1 MCKEAKDFTFNNSN
15 QNGPEDGNPFGEKE
29 RYLLPTEG
37 KMIEVT
43 KAQYQS
49 FYQHKRREKYLEER
63 DRAHNLQ
70 HYSDL
75 DTDEILGEEMFSY
88 PEEIGVEEKVINKML
103 LDTLLQCLRELP
115 KEDQIVIQTLFY
127 QNKTEREY
135 AEELGLTQSTIHYH
149 RNRIIAAIRKKMN
162 IL

>member
-1 MCKEAKDFTFNNSN
+1 MYKETNDDTRNFPDHKSPENSN
-15 QNGPEDGNPFGEKE
+15 SSGETE
-29 RYLLPTEG
+29 IYLLPAGG
-37 KMIEVT
+37 KMVEVT
-43 KAQYQS
+43 KEQYYA
-49 FYQHKRREKYLEER
+49 FYKHKRREKYLEER

-88 PEEIGVEEKVINKML
+88 PEEIGVEEQVINKML
-103 LDTLLQCLRELP
+103 LDTLLQCVRELP
-115 KEDQIVIQTLFY
+115 EEDQIIIQTLFY
-127 QNKTEREY
+127 QKKTEREY
-135 AEELGLTQSTIHYH
+135 AEELGLAQSTVNYH

>member
-1 MCKEAKDFTFNNSN
+1 M
-15 QNGPEDGNPFGEKE
+15 
-29 RYLLPTEG
+29 LL
-37 KMIEVT
+37 
-43 KAQYQS
+43 QS
-49 FYQHKRREKYLEER
+49 SF
-63 DRAHNLQ
+63 ALQ

-115 KEDQIVIQTLFY
+115 KEDQIIIQTLFY
-127 QNKTEREY
+127 QKKTEREY
-135 AEELGLTQSTIHYH
+135 AEELGLSQSTVNYH
-149 RNRIIAAIRKKMN
+149 RNRIITAIRKKMN